1 MTAPTVSSTRHTLNF
16 SAGPAVLPECV
27 LEQAARDLIDL
38 DGTGIGVLEHSHRGP
53 SIDRIFDEAVADCRE
68 VGGIPDDFEIVFLQG
83 GASGQFGMIP
93 LNFLGEGRIADY
105 VDTGSWTAKAIKDA
119 RTIGAAHVVWSGAD
133 SEYRSI
139 PRESDLSW
147 SDDAAYGYFCTNNTI
162 YGTQWSD
169 IPECPAPLIAD
180 MSSDIFSRP
189 IDWSRLAMAYAGA
202 QKNIGPA
209 GVTLVIIRK
218 DLLATAN
225 TNLPAMF
232 RYDIHAKKGS
242 RYNTPPVFSVYCAGL
257 VFKWILE
264 LGGLEAVESMNRHK
278 ASLIYDSID
287 SSGGFY
293 TAHAD
298 ARSRSLMNIPFTTP
312 SPELDAAFLAEATER
327 GMSTLKG
334 HRSVGGIRAS
344 IYNAFPVEGCSRLA
358 EFMGAFA
365 EANRLA

>member
-38 DGTGIGVLEHSHRGP
+38 DDTGIGVLEHSHRGP
-53 SIDRIFDEAVADCRE
+53 SIDRIFEEAEADCRK
-68 VGGIPDDFEIVFLQG
+68 VGRIPDEFEVLFLQG
-83 GASGQFGMIP
+83 GASSQFGMIP
-93 LNFLGEGRIADY
+93 MNFLREGCVADY

-119 RTIGAAHVVWSGAD
+119 RTIGTANVAWSGDD
-133 SEYRSI
+133 SQYRRI
-139 PRESDLSW
+139 PDEADLSW
-147 SDDAAYGYFCTNNTI
+147 SKNAAYGYFCTNNTI

-169 IPECPAPLIAD
+169 TPDCPAPLIAD

-218 DLLATAN
+218 DLLEQGRTD
-225 TNLPAMF
+225 LPAMF

-242 RYNTPPVFSVYCAGL
+242 RYNTPPVFAVYCAGL
-257 VFKWILE
+257 VFKWILD
-264 LGGLEAVESMNRHK
+264 LGGLDAVESMNRHK
-278 ASLIYDSID
+278 ASLIYDAID
-287 SSGGFY
+287 GSGGFY
-293 TAHAD
+293 TGHAD
-298 ARSRSLMNIPFTTP
+298 ADSRSLMNIPFTTP
-312 SPELDAAFLAEATER
+312 NKELDAAFIAQASEH
-327 GMSTLKG
+327 GMFTLKG

-344 IYNAFPVEGCSRLA
+344 IYNAFPAEGCSRLA
-358 EFMGAFA
+358 EFMGTFA
-365 EANRLA
+365 ASNRS